1 MTQDY
6 NDSPESFPFVS
17 GPVGRELHRLH
28 KKTDKLRREL
38 EDARR
43 ETRRTL
49 YVALVIAGGHG
60 VDIANII
67 PGY

>member
-1 MTQDY
+1 M
-6 NDSPESFPFVS
+6 NDTPAPVG
-17 GPVGRELHRLH
+17 GPVGRELSRLH
-28 KKTDKLRREL
+28 KQVTRLRREL

>member
-1 MTQDY
+1 M
-6 NDSPESFPFVS
+6 NDNTPAPVG
-17 GPVGRELHRLH
+17 GPVGRELSRLR
-28 KKTDKLRREL
+28 KQVERLRCEL
-38 EDARR
+38 ADARR

>member
-1 MTQDY
+1 MNDY
-6 NDSPESFPFVS
+6 TPAPIG
-17 GPVGRELHRLH
+17 GPMGDELASINR
-28 KKTDKLRREL
+28 KLRRLTREL